1 MFQNLVNSPLFKG
14 LSAEEVDGLFLP
26 LKYQVKHFRSGE
38 MLAQAGEEVD
48 KAMLL
53 LEGRL
58 QGEMVDF
65 AGNSLKIEEMDPPQ
79 MVAAAFL
86 FGPASTFPVF
96 LSAKSDGKILIL
108 PKKEFTTMLCL
119 EPRVMVNYLNIVSG
133 KAQFLTGK
141 ITFLSLKTIREKVA
155 YYLMQRMRNGESSIV
170 RIAAS
175 QTNLADL
182 FGVTRPSL
190 SRTILDLE
198 KQGILTWAKETV
210 TIHSYK
216 KLNQILGRD
225 SNDAT

>member
-119 EPRVMVNYLNIVSG
+119 EPRVMVNSLNIVSG

-155 YYLMQRMRNGESSIV
+155 YYLMQRMRNGENGVVSMDV
-170 RIAAS
+170 T
-175 QTNLADL
+175 QTSLADL

-190 SRTILDLE
+190 TRTILDME
-198 KQGILTWAKETV
+198 KQGILAWSRDSV
-210 TIHSYK
+210 TILSYNT
-216 KLNQILGRD
+216 LNEILGR
-225 SNDAT
+225 